1 MKEPTIYTYKTPEA
15 LSVVLAEKILN
26 LIKDALIRNEDFHIA
41 VSGGKTPEILFSSI
55 AAKYKDPGYW
65 DHVHFYW
72 VDERCVYPDHP
83 DSNFRMMN
91 DTLLRYLTIS
101 YDQIYRIRGEDDPYA
116 EAQRYIEL
124 IRSRIPFVNSL
135 PCFNLVMLGVGTDGH
150 TASIFPGNLELF
162 DSEEYC
168 TVTNDPV
175 SGEKR
180 ITLTGRI
187 INNAAN
193 IYMLV
198 TGKDKSAIIGNLLTK
213 SQNMRGY
220 PAAYIRPTH
229 GILEWFL
236 DDPAAKY
243 LNR

>member
-1 MKEPTIYTYKTPEA
+1 
-15 LSVVLAEKILN
+15 
-26 LIKDALIRNEDFHIA
+26 
-41 VSGGKTPEILFSSI
+41 
-55 AAKYKDPGYW
+55 
-65 DHVHFYW
+65 
-72 VDERCVYPDHP
+72 
-83 DSNFRMMN
+83 MMN
-91 DTLLRYLTIS
+91 NTLLRYLTIS

-116 EAQRYIEL
+116 EAQRYNEL

-150 TASIFPGNLELF
+150 TASIFPGNHELF
-162 DSEEYC
+162 NSEEYC
-168 TVTNDPV
+168 AVTNDPA

-198 TGKDKSAIIGNLLTK
+198 TGKDKSAIIGNLLRKPQIT
-213 SQNMRGY
+213 RGY

-243 LNR
+243 LNC